1 MWRARAVSVSVF
13 FLILTVTSV
22 AAQKSPKSYSAAE
35 VEAKLNSLQSN
46 VESEIGTKLAELKSR
61 IDSDAAAAIDELK
74 SSLQTEIG
82 KRLDDFRKSLPPAG
96 ITKTE
101 LNAAILTASNDLR
114 QKIDNATKTTDDKIK
129 ALDDK
134 VSKQPPWFATAA
146 LGAALGF
153 LASLLMSVRAD
164 RQRAS
169 EEARNAAHEFVQ
181 NWNLNLATI
190 SNVDA
195 LFSDPTKIDDSGKN
209 QIIGIGNTYQ
219 ILAEKWRS
227 NRIDRDILERHEMFQ
242 KAKTFWQNVERLKT
256 ATPVVDMSAAQSS
269 WPQLRLLAT

>member
-13 FLILTVTSV
+13 FLILTVTSA
-22 AAQKSPKSYSAAE
+22 AAQTSSKSYSAAE

-61 IDSDAAAAIDELK
+61 MNSDVAGAINELK
-74 SSLQTEIG
+74 TSLQTEIG

-101 LNAAILTASNDLR
+101 LDAAIVTAGNDLH
-114 QKIDNATKTTDDKIK
+114 QKIDNATKATNDKIK

-134 VSKQPPWFATAA
+134 VSKQPPWFATAL
-146 LGAALGF
+146 LGAVLGF
-153 LASLLMSVRAD
+153 AASLLMSVRAD
-164 RQRAS
+164 KQRAS
-169 EEARNAAHEFVQ
+169 EDARNAADEFVQ

-190 SNVDA
+190 ANVDA
-195 LFSDPTKIDDSGKN
+195 LFSDPSKIDDSGRN
-209 QIIGIGNTYQ
+209 LIIGLGNTYQ
-219 ILAEKWRS
+219 ILAEKWQS
-227 NRIDRDILERHEMFQ
+227 NRIDRNILQRHDMFN

-256 ATPVVDMSAAQSS
+256 ATPVVDMSAAQTS
-269 WPQLRLLAT
+269 WPQLRLLAA